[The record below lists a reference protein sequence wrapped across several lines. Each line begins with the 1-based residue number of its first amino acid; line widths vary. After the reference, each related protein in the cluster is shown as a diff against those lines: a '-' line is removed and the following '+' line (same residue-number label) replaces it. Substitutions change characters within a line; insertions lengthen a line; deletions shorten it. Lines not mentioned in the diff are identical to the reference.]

1 MKKLALCF
9 VLILVSTAAQAVT
22 IDDFQA
28 GEYMLGREGTTP
40 PYTVSGTQ
48 YDPTGL
54 HILGGR
60 RDVVLDKQSG
70 STTQPYC
77 NIMAMDYNGV
87 FGWSTYNSS
96 FGCNAVWTTTY
107 GGGGDLNADLTVGG
121 ATAIFVDVISGD
133 MYSGPRPIPL
143 TVTVYSGT
151 GSASVTRQ
159 LVYEETYEF
168 PFSAFTGVDFTDVD
182 RIVFEIVQDSNVND
196 AVDFALGR
204 YYTNEAAV
212 GVEESSWGAIKN
224 LYR

>member
-77 NIMAMDYNGV
+77 NVMAMDYNGV

-204 YYTNEAAV
+204 YYTNEGTV